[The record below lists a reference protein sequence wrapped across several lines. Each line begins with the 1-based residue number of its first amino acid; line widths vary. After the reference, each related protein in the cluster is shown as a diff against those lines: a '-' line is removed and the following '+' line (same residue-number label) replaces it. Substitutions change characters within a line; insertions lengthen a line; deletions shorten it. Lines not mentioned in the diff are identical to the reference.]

1 MRPFWELCTQ
11 AKEMGI
17 RIILDGVF
25 SHTGSDSIYFNRKVI
40 IQGRCLSISQF
51 PLLQLVSVSSLSR

>member
-1 MRPFWELCTQ
+1 MFGTNEEFAQLCSQ

-25 SHTGSDSIYFNRKVI
+25 SHTGSDSIYFNRFW
-40 IQGRCLSISQF
+40 QF
-51 PLLQLVSVSSLSR
+51 

>member
-1 MRPFWELCTQ
+1 MFGTNEEFAQLCSQ

-25 SHTGSDSIYFNRKVI
+25 SHTGSDSIYFNRF
-40 IQGRCLSISQF
+40 GNF
-51 PLLQLVSVSSLSR
+51 DM

>member
-1 MRPFWELCTQ
+1 MFGTNEEFAQLCSQ

-25 SHTGSDSIYFNRKVI
+25 SHVLAVI
-40 IQGRCLSISQF
+40 VYTQSSRQF
-51 PLLQLVSVSSLSR
+51 